1 MLMQAGPFS
10 RHDAE
15 LIQVLFVTY
24 SAGQKKR
31 YEHCC
36 MKQKWQIQMGIAQHK
51 IATTPLNT

>member
-24 SAGQKKR
+24 EFMHWFNLFTVHYTQPA
-31 YEHCC
+31 
-36 MKQKWQIQMGIAQHK
+36 I
-51 IATTPLNT
+51 